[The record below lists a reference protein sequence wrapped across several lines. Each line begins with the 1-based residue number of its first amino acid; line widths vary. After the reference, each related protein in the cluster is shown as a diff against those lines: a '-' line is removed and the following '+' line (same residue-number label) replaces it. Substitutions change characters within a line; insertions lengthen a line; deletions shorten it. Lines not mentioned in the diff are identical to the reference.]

1 MAAADARITTLN
13 ELITEIK
20 FIKFFAWEGKWID
33 RTLAARH
40 KELVCFVLAG
50 FNNTFFS
57 LMWNLVPN
65 FVSVISFITYI
76 KTGHSL
82 TVPVAFTAIA
92 LFQMLQHPL
101 NMIPYF
107 VSSLIKA
114 KLPPLIIAFSLVC
127 SNSALGC
134 FNSPHRRVPRGRRG
148 A

>member
-107 VSSLIKA
+107 VRSSHRSDGSSADHRL
-114 KLPPLIIAFSLVC
+114 LFSMLEFCAGVFQF
-127 SNSALGC
+127 A
-134 FNSPHRRVPRGRRG
+134 